1 MLLAHV
7 QKTPVSLTDAR
18 IRQVVGERIR
28 KARTQAKLTQR
39 DLAETLEIDKGQ
51 ISRWE
56 RGHLAPSVMQLM
68 HLARRCDVRPE
79 TLIDGLIEPPFEQ
92 LTNGLDAQTQ
102 ALIYDIAKAFRSR
115 TLAAEEGVSATS
127 SRS

>member
-1 MLLAHV
+1 MLLPHV
-7 QKTPVSLTDAR
+7 QEPMSLTDAR

-39 DLAETLEIDKGQ
+39 DLAETLDIDKGQ

-68 HLARRCDVRPE
+68 HLSRRCNVRPE
-79 TLIDGLIEPPFEQ
+79 TIVGGLVEPTWEQ
-92 LTNGLDAQTQ
+92 LTNGLDAKAQGILHDL
-102 ALIYDIAKAFRSR
+102 AEAFRAR
-115 TLAAEEGVSATS
+115 RPAAEEGTSATS
-127 SRS
+127 SSW